1 MNTQATKIVPLMLL
15 IFFGNAQAKLVNSNV
30 DAFTNESII
39 RMPTAIG
46 DQSSLTQAVFVS
58 KATDSNNLDTKLSTP
73 IVKAA
78 FNTDAI
84 GTNDLTKKSEY
95 FNKRRVADAGSQI
108 KMANPSGQPSGTSG
122 FLTPTARFIDKIGFF
137 PIQNW
142 RTTMGV
148 FVSSVKPY
156 DDNMENILVVSSNAF
171 GDLVLIA
178 KKAII
183 LSLPSVS
190 LTTTVWVFGAALMGF
205 LAYCKRNNAI

>member
-1 MNTQATKIVPLMLL
+1 MNTQAKKIAPLMLL

-46 DQSSLTQAVFVS
+46 DQSFLTQAVFVS
-58 KATDSNNLDTKLSTP
+58 KATDSNNLDTKHSNS
-73 IVKAA
+73 IVKATA

-108 KMANPSGQPSGTSG
+108 KMANPSGMPD
-122 FLTPTARFIDKIGFF
+122 FLTLTARFIEKIGFF

-142 RTTMGV
+142 QTTMGV

-171 GDLVLIA
+171 GDPVIIA

-183 LSLPSVS
+183 LSLPSVP
-190 LTTTVWVFGAALMGF
+190 LTTTVWMFGAALMGF
-205 LAYCKRNNAI
+205 LA